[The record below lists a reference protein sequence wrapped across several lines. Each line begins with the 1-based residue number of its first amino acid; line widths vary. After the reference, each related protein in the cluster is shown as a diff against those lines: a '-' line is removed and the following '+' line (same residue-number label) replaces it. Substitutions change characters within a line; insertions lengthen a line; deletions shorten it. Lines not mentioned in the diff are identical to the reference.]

1 MRAPQ
6 VDAALALWD
15 LEHFELFWERS
26 LDTKAV
32 VGWNEDTVRAGQA
45 AAGLAGR
52 GSSATCSAAA
62 AVLRRGSVTLSPAL
76 PSVPPA
82 VRSHRAAGGDCLPRH
97 RQVGAQRSAEWHEAL
112 SLRGLYWW
120 CWSLRLTYSLSCLP
134 LLPPLQ
140 LQQRAV

>member
-32 VGWNEDTVRAGQA
+32 VGWNEDTVRPGQA

-52 GSSATCSAAA
+52 GSSATCSAARCCA
-62 AVLRRGSVTLSPAL
+62 APRLSDAL
-76 PSVPPA
+76 ACPS
-82 VRSHRAAGGDCLPRH
+82 
-97 RQVGAQRSAEWHEAL
+97 
-112 SLRGLYWW
+112 
-120 CWSLRLTYSLSCLP
+120 
-134 LLPPLQ
+134 
-140 LQQRAV
+140 QRASRCSLPTCCRW